1 MEELRAEVSVKES
14 LRRKL
19 VGSQLTWAGHVERM
33 EDELLT
39 KRSDALRV
47 QGRRRRGLPRLRW
60 EDCVKSGLAVV
71 GGEGRG
77 GEGRGGE
84 NEVEVWGMDNVG
96 GDGNE
101 TGSVKK
107 KKGKQKP
114 AHH

>member
-47 QGRRRRGLPRLRW
+47 QGRRRRGLLRLRW
-60 EDCVKSGLAVV
+60 EDCVKSDLAVV
-71 GGEGRG
+71 GGEGGTRARYG
-77 GEGRGGE
+77 GWTML
-84 NEVEVWGMDNVG
+84 VETAMKRD
-96 GDGNE
+96 
-101 TGSVKK
+101 
-107 KKGKQKP
+107 Q
-114 AHH
+114 